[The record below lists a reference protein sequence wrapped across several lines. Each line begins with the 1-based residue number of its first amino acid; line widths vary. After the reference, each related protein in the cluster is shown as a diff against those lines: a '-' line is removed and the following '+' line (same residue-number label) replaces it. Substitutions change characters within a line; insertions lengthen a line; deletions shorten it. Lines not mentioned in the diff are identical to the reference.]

1 MTPAFRPAGDVV
13 PDEDLE
19 DARWGEPIQLRN
31 LSKRAVP
38 VRVERTGF
46 ELLCV
51 GQAAMRDHGK
61 FAPGDQFAALRGF
74 GAGAPKCQRS

>member
-19 DARWGEPIQLRN
+19 DARRGEPIHLRDVAKSPA
-31 LSKRAVP
+31 L
-38 VRVERTGF
+38 VRVKRTGF
-46 ELLCV
+46 NLLCV

>member
-1 MTPAFRPAGDVV
+1 MTPAFRPVGDVV

-19 DARWGEPIQLRN
+19 DARRGEPIQLRN
-31 LSKRAVP
+31 LSKRAVL

-46 ELLCV
+46 DLLCV

-74 GAGAPKCQRS
+74 GAGAPMWQRS